1 MSRLYSARPAGKRRM
16 IVSPG
21 EKDVLA
27 IGGRRPAEVPIQTMI
42 EPDWN
47 QNAPVKEIPERFKAA
62 MRAKG
67 WLKAA
72 RRARDE

>member
-1 MSRLYSARPAGKRRM
+1 V

-21 EKDVLA
+21 ENDALVL
-27 IGGRRPAEVPIQTMI
+27 RERNTTRVPIRATR

-47 QNAPVKEIPERFKAA
+47 RNAPVKELPERFKAA

-67 WLKAA
+67 WL
-72 RRARDE
+72 RS